1 MVFWGIKKKKKVP
14 DELPDLISDDIEKNS
29 KEVNDY
35 LKESEKKKD
44 FFEEDHSKDREHS
57 NKEEKSST
65 QDISQKKE
73 EGTKPVVKEEKKENN
88 RSSKEIISRL
98 IKNIKDDENKKA
110 LEQEENSK
118 KQVVD
123 KSFFDELQ
131 KNLAEEI
138 GDLDNLED
146 WFEKKFMPR
155 DILSDM
161 REYWEKQK
169 TESILELL
177 GQNFQEK
184 IEGKISKLQDLE
196 KDWQTTYFELIE
208 KEEEI
213 KNHEAELK
221 EFLKEFV
228 DVCKHKKKSL
238 ESREKGDKKN
248 EEKEN

>member
-29 KEVNDY
+29 KEVNNY

-44 FFEEDHSKDREHS
+44 FFEEDHSK
-57 NKEEKSST
+57 KEEKPLEKE
-65 QDISQKKE
+65 ISQKKE
-73 EGTKPVVKEEKKENN
+73 EEKKFDAKKEESRENN

-98 IKNIKDDENKKA
+98 IKNIKDDEDKRA
-110 LEQEENSK
+110 LEEENSK
-118 KQVVD
+118 KPVMN

-131 KNLAEEI
+131 KNLSEEI
-138 GDLDNLED
+138 GDLDNLEN

-169 TESILELL
+169 TESVLELL
-177 GQNFQEK
+177 GKNFQEK
-184 IEGKISKLQDLE
+184 IESKISKLQDLE

-213 KNHEAELK
+213 KNQEAELK

-228 DVCKHKKKSL
+228 DLCKNKKKSL
-238 ESREKGDKKN
+238 NSGKKEEKKN
-248 EEKEN
+248 EEKEIKKE